1 MKKTTEELKE
11 LLEMKNRDEQKIE
24 ITEGGEMCFP
34 EHLYVK
40 ITEKAVL

>member
-1 MKKTTEELKE
+1 MKKTTGKLKE

-24 ITEGGEMCFP
+24 ITEEGEMCFP